1 MLIGSFAHMLDAK
14 GRVFIPAKWR
24 ETLGDVV
31 VLTTGVLHTQSIH
44 CLYGM
49 SVPQWQAFSDRL
61 ATLPVTDVA
70 GQAVRRRLYAM
81 AAACELDR
89 QGRILIPLSLR
100 EEAGLM
106 KEATLVGINDRIEIW
121 NPAALL
127 AYSTQTDEAYES
139 ALAHL
144 AQLGI

>member
-24 ETLGDVV
+24 ETLGETV
-31 VLTTGVLHTQSIH
+31 VLTIGVLHTQAAR

-49 SVPQWQAFSDRL
+49 SVPQWRIFSDRL
-61 ATLPVTDVA
+61 AALPVTDVA
-70 GQAVRRRLYAM
+70 GQGIRRRLYRM

-89 QGRILIPLSLR
+89 QGRILIPLPLR
-100 EEAGLM
+100 EAAGLS
-106 KEATLVGINDRIEIW
+106 KDVTLVGINDRIEVW
-121 NPAALL
+121 NPATLSE
-127 AYSTQTDEAYES
+127 YSTETDEAYEA
-139 ALAHL
+139 ALTHL

>member
-24 ETLGDVV
+24 ETLGDTV

-49 SVPQWQAFSDRL
+49 SVPQWQIFSDRL

-70 GQAVRRRLYAM
+70 GQAIRRRLYVM
-81 AAACELDR
+81 AAACEVDR
-89 QGRILIPLSLR
+89 QGRILIPLPLR
-100 EEAGLM
+100 EEAELT
-106 KEATLVGINDRIEIW
+106 KDTTLVGINDRIEIW
-121 NPAALL
+121 NPAAL
-127 AYSTQTDEAYES
+127 ASYSAQTDEAYEA